1 MMQVEEARRNSEQ
14 LRLERDNTKAE
25 SLDRERL
32 LNLKIAALES
42 RLQIEQ
48 KVASNALQSEA
59 IVKAERNLLLNQLES
74 LKGMRN
80 KD

>member
-1 MMQVEEARRNSEQ
+1 MLAF
-14 LRLERDNTKAE
+14 LGGITERDNTKAE